1 MYQNP
6 KEYRRRGWLRHV
18 FNMFSMLEII
28 DGLLLTKRSWNL
40 YILSFSHVTWV
51 YWQFSS
57 SKTSFTSLT
66 CTGDWQ
72 SCNGGDFATFFLVF
86 FEKKRKFGTSSHKFQ
101 PNFSIF
107 CTLHTSSLQYIRLK
121 WATNFS
127 LFESPRLKRAP
138 NLSKFHC
145 TTEGDFPHHYK
156 EKLVRNFQNIFST
169 N

>member
-1 MYQNP
+1 
-6 KEYRRRGWLRHV
+6 
-18 FNMFSMLEII
+18 MFSTCFLCWKSLMDSFWQKGCEICTFYPSPMLHE
-28 DGLLLTKRSWNL
+28 
-40 YILSFSHVTWV
+40 YIGSSLRQKPPLHLSLVLVIGKVVMGVISPHFFW
-51 YWQFSS
+51 Y
-57 SKTSFTSLT
+57 SL
-66 CTGDWQ
+66 
-72 SCNGGDFATFFLVF
+72 
-86 FEKKRKFGTSSHKFQ
+86 EKKRKFGTSSHKFQ

-107 CTLHTSSLQYIRLK
+107 CTLHTSSLQCIRLK

>member
-1 MYQNP
+1 MP
-6 KEYRRRGWLRHV
+6 IFTLYRRCGWLRHV
-18 FNMFSMLEII
+18 FIMFCMLEIF

-57 SKTSFTSLT
+57 SKTSFNLSLVLVIDKVVM
-66 CTGDWQ
+66 GVI
-72 SCNGGDFATFFLVF
+72 SPHFFWYSL
-86 FEKKRKFGTSSHKFQ
+86 KKIRKFGTSSHKFQ

-156 EKLVRNFQNIFST
+156 EKLVRKVQNIFST